1 MLKTFRAFLEFCYI
15 ARAGVLDTKSL
26 TLLTDA
32 LKHFHDHRVIF
43 EECGVR
49 ADGFAL
55 PRQHAL
61 SHYPSLI
68 RAFGVPNGLCSSII
82 ESKHIKAVKEPWRHS
97 GCHEA
102 LGQMLLT
109 NQRLDKLA
117 VSRVDFRDRGMLDGT
132 CLESECVHLSLRES
146 FSLPLG
152 VSHINKYLPC
162 IGPQLPNHDAPQP
175 VDPAQ
180 SQSNVELE
188 DDDSELDGAIA
199 GPRVMASVELVKTP
213 SCE

>member
-1 MLKTFRAFLEFCYI
+1 M
-15 ARAGVLDTKSL
+15 
-26 TLLTDA
+26 LTDA
-32 LKHFHDHRVIF
+32 LKRFHDHWVIF

-49 ADGFAL
+49 ADRFAL
-55 PRQHAL
+55 PQQHAL

-68 RAFGVPNGLCSSII
+68 WAFGVPNGLCSSIT

-109 NQRLDKLA
+109 NQWLDKLA
-117 VSRVDFRDRGMLDGT
+117 VSHVDFRDRGMLDGT
-132 CLESECVHLSLRES
+132 CLESKHVRLSLCES

-162 IGPQLPNHDAPQP
+162 VGPQSPNHDAPQP
-175 VDPAQ
+175 VDLAQ

-188 DDDSELDGAIA
+188 NDDSELDGAIT

>member
-1 MLKTFRAFLEFCYI
+1 MLKTFRVFMEFCYI
-15 ARAGVLDTKSL
+15 ARAGVLNTKSL
-26 TLLTDA
+26 ALLTDA
-32 LKHFHDHRVIF
+32 LKCFHDHRVIF

-68 RAFGVPNGLCSSII
+68 QAFGAPNGLCSSIT
-82 ESKHIKAVKEPWRHS
+82 ESKHIKAIKEPWRCS
-97 GCHEA
+97 GHHEA

-109 NQRLDKLA
+109 NQWLDKLA
-117 VSRVDFRDRGMLDGT
+117 VSHVDFRDQGMLDGT

-146 FSLPLG
+146 FSLPFG

-162 IGPQLPNHDAPQP
+162 VGPQSPNHDAPQP

-188 DDDSELDGAIA
+188 DDNYEMDGPIA
-199 GPRVMASVELVKTP
+199 GPRVMASVELAKTP